1 MEHTLNTVY
10 EDMQELDRKSEAIV
24 EENIFLR
31 TELEGKCEAVLQNY
45 KKGQGD
51 INNAFTQLDFNDM
64 QERLGLVCEE
74 NKELLQKYKEIS
86 QKYNSMKKA
95 LE

>member
-31 TELEGKCEAVLQNY
+31 TELEGKCESIL
-45 KKGQGD
+45 
-51 INNAFTQLDFNDM
+51 
-64 QERLGLVCEE
+64 
-74 NKELLQKYKEIS
+74 
-86 QKYNSMKKA
+86 
-95 LE
+95 